1 MDLEME
7 LTVWYTQHAFKN
19 GLFGSKPRP
28 SWSWPTV
35 GEVCR
40 ATGMDEDELGEAV
53 GGSVVIRNGK
63 VGLAR
68 NPSLSTAGGSKLY
81 NPNSGF

>member
-1 MDLEME
+1 MDLESQ
-7 LTVWYTQHAFKN
+7 LTAWYVDAAFKK
-19 GLFGSKPRP
+19 GIFGTRPRS

-35 GEVCR
+35 EAVCNS
-40 ATGMDEDELGEAV
+40 TGMDEDELRASV
-53 GGSVVIRNGK
+53 GGNVVIRNGK

-68 NPSLSTAGGSKLY
+68 NPKVRTVGGGDLY